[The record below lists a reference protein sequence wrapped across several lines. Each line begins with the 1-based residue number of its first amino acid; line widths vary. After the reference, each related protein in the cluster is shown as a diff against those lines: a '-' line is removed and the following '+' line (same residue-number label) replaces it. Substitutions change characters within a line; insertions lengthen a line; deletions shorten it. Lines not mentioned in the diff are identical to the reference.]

1 MLLSQFPKLGWL
13 NSMYQL
19 MQKSHIAPHQTKA
32 YTKRYHVQIR
42 NITCSTKIFSKYNNE
57 KEPRVAS
64 LPSQKNKKKTFAD
77 LSDMPKI
84 RTPNIVKSIKNM
96 IIIRWLMIPYFD
108 ETFSV
113 KEFKI
118 GAKTAIEVV
127 SEYLQNKEYTAL
139 NELLDAKYLEKLKN
153 HLNNISDE
161 QRQMLKINAEN
172 IYFQFL
178 SEVGVFLKSEENNDG
193 KKTLRR
199 WVEITYVAHAS
210 PDKPMSQMKDW
221 DKPYEEILAEFE
233 SKGGPVILNYRF
245 IKEFTPGKGNSSWSI
260 NAINHFRANEPN

>member
-1 MLLSQFPKLGWL
+1 MMLPSQFPKLCWL
-13 NSMYQL
+13 NSKYQL
-19 MQKSHIAPHQTKA
+19 MLKSHIAPHQTKL
-32 YTKRYHVQIR
+32 YTKGNHVQIR
-42 NITCSTKIFSKYNNE
+42 NITCSTNIFSKYDNK

-64 LPSQKNKKKTFAD
+64 LTSQKKRKKTFPD

-84 RTPNIVKSIKNM
+84 RTPNIIKSIKNM

-108 ETFSV
+108 ETFSAQ
-113 KEFKI
+113 EFKV

-127 SEYLQNKEYTAL
+127 SGFMQNKHYIAL

-153 HLNNISDE
+153 QLNNVSEE

-178 SEVGVFLKSEENNDG
+178 SEVGVFLKSEENDG

-210 PDKPMSQMKDW
+210 PDKPMSQTKDW

-233 SKGGPVILNYRF
+233 SKGGAIILNYRF
-245 IKEFTPGKGNSSWSI
+245 IKEFTPGIGNSSWSI